1 MSSAVVHRQK
11 RILDVLVRCGAITK
25 AQADSMAPCESID
38 AVIHDIGRLAN
49 NEAAVVAAVGEAM
62 RLQVFTGID
71 EGRECKLS
79 DGDAQFVIYDGVMFT
94 PNPLDQKVVSA
105 ANAFALRHGLA
116 SPKNIGVIGAQQLEA
131 LRNEGI
137 DPDQAETADSEHQK
151 EVAKKLVTELV
162 RNAAARGATDVHLVP
177 SQQTDQVQ
185 VRYRIDGRLRSVRQ
199 YKESLQ
205 ESVTRVILDTFANK
219 QYDGTQPQDANFN
232 FEVSGSKT
240 IELRVSTL
248 PVSAKNGRSQKIV
261 IRLLGNDQT
270 LVSLPALGMTPEN
283 TELMNWFGSLPAG
296 LVLVTG
302 PTGSGKTTTLSATL
316 DASYRND
323 PDRSFQTVQDPIEF
337 RHEGMGHT
345 EATEQLGFATVL
357 RALLRQDPDVILV
370 GEMRDDETAE
380 LAYNATMTGHLVFS
394 TLHTS
399 SSHQT
404 IDRLMMMNVP
414 RDIIATYT
422 TAVVAQ
428 RLVAKLCPHCKK
440 AHRLTDDAKRYVIY
454 SGNAA
459 FAGTTDPVIYK
470 ANPDGCDQCK
480 TGFGGMK
487 GRIGVVEILQIT
499 PDIQDAMLLGTPGR
513 VLRRKGLANG
523 TFRDMWDDGLRLV
536 KEGITTLE
544 ELEKTLDP
552 YLTDRTQSAESTTA
566 AATQQTTQN
575 QLLPQL

>member
-1 MSSAVVHRQK
+1 MSTAVVQRQK
-11 RILDVLVRCGAITK
+11 RILDVLVRVGTITK
-25 AQADSMAPCESID
+25 AQADSMSPCESID
-38 AVIHDIGRLAN
+38 TVIHDIGRLAH
-49 NEAAVVAAVGEAM
+49 NESAVVAAVGEAM
-62 RLQVFTGID
+62 RLKVFQGVE

-79 DGDAQFVIYDGVMFT
+79 DGEAQFAIYDGVLFT

-116 SPKNIGVIGAQQLEA
+116 SPKEIGVIGTQQLEA
-131 LRNEGI
+131 LRNVGI
-137 DPDQAETADSEHQK
+137 DADEVDSADSEHQK
-151 EVAKKLVTELV
+151 EIANKLVTEIV

-177 SQQTDQVQ
+177 SQLTDQVQ
-185 VRYRIDGRLRSVRQ
+185 VRYRIDGRLRSIRQ
-199 YKESLQ
+199 YKDALQ
-205 ESVTRVILDTFANK
+205 ESVTRVIIDTFANK

-232 FEVSGSKT
+232 FEVSASKT

-270 LVSLPALGMTPEN
+270 LVSLPALGMTHEN
-283 TELMNWFGSLPAG
+283 TELMSWFGALPAG
-296 LVLVTG
+296 LILVTG

-337 RHEGMGHT
+337 RHEGMGHC
-345 EATEQLGFATVL
+345 EVTEQLSFATAL
-357 RALLRQDPDVILV
+357 RAFLRQDPDVILV
-370 GEMRDDETAE
+370 GEIRDNETAE
-380 LAYNATMTGHLVFS
+380 LAYSATMTGHLVFS

-404 IDRLMMMNVP
+404 IDRLMTMGVS

-440 AHRLTDDAKRYVIY
+440 QHRLTDDATRYAIY
-454 SGNAA
+454 SGNPA
-459 FAGTTDPVIYK
+459 FAGSTDPVIYK
-470 ANPDGCDQCK
+470 ANPEGCDQCK
-480 TGFGGMK
+480 SGFGGMK

-513 VLRRKGLANG
+513 VLRRRGLASG
-523 TFRDMWDDGLRLV
+523 SFRDMWDDGLRLV

-552 YLTDRTQSAESTTA
+552 YLTDRTQSTDGSTA
-566 AATQQTTQN
+566 ANPQPHSVQQ
-575 QLLPQL
+575 LVPQL